1 MAAEWKD
8 TLETEREISAFM
20 LELGIP
26 AHLRGYYY
34 LREAVLL
41 AVSDMEL
48 VGSVTKL
55 LYPVI
60 ARRYKTTLQRV
71 ERAIRNA
78 VEVSWERGNPEVFED
93 LFGFSRETGAPRP
106 TNSEYIARIADKI
119 RMDATTG
126 EKHVTER
133 NRTLL

>member
-1 MAAEWKD
+1 MIAEKKG
-8 TLETEREISAFM
+8 TVEMERYVSEFM

-41 AVSDMEL
+41 SAADMEL

-60 ARRYKTTLQRV
+60 AKEYKTTLQRV

-78 VEVSWERGNPEVFED
+78 IEVSWERGNPDVFED
-93 LFGFSRETGAPRP
+93 LFGFSRLTGSARP
-106 TNSEYIARIADKI
+106 TNSEYIARIADKV
-119 RMDATTG
+119 RMDA
-126 EKHVTER
+126 
-133 NRTLL
+133 

>member
-1 MAAEWKD
+1 MVVEKTNTAEM
-8 TLETEREISAFM
+8 ERYVSKLM

-41 AVSDMEL
+41 SADDMEL

-60 ARRYKTTLQRV
+60 ARAYKTTSQRV

-78 VEVSWERGNPEVFED
+78 IEVSWERGNPAVFEE
-93 LFGFSRETGAPRP
+93 LFGFSRATSSPRP
-106 TNSEYIARIADKI
+106 TNSEYIARIADKV
-119 RMDATTG
+119 RMDG
-126 EKHVTER
+126 QED
-133 NRTLL
+133 

>member
-1 MAAEWKD
+1 MVAEKKG
-8 TLETEREISAFM
+8 TVEMERYVSGFM

-34 LREAVLL
+34 LRRAVLL
-41 AVSDMEL
+41 SAADMEL

-60 ARRYKTTLQRV
+60 AKEYKTTLQRV

-78 VEVSWERGNPEVFED
+78 IEVSWERGNPDVFED
-93 LFGFSRETGAPRP
+93 LFGFSRLTGSARP
-106 TNSEYIARIADKI
+106 TNSEYIARIADKV
-119 RMDATTG
+119 RMDA
-126 EKHVTER
+126 
-133 NRTLL
+133 